1 MAHRSRPLQ
10 DNDPVHS
17 FLTHAARIMQETQF
31 IIDSLPNVE
40 MFSVEHTLRQLHAVH
55 YVLINLDDDWLE
67 KDEVEGLI
75 DSVVASGLSLE
86 RFQTTPP
93 PPRNIGTSRDVHTG
107 GRSRYVLD
115 LDCAI
120 ELHAMGNPWD
130 AVADAL
136 GVCRCTLYYHLERA
150 GLSPERPAFTEMDDE
165 MLDEHV
171 AEISL
176 KHPLAGKSIVQGHLK
191 AQGLHIP
198 VACVQESLR
207 RVDAIGVI
215 VR

>member
-1 MAHRSRPLQ
+1 MSGDLSQPALRTTAL
-10 DNDPVHS
+10 
-17 FLTHAARIMQETQF
+17 L
-31 IIDSLPNVE
+31 
-40 MFSVEHTLRQLHAVH
+40 VEHLVSNIAPRHGWASRYISLVVM
-55 YVLINLDDDWLE
+55 YKCLGKCVPL
-67 KDEVEGLI
+67 DEVEGLI

-93 PPRNIGTSRDVHTG
+93 PPRNIGTSHDVHTG
-107 GRSRYVLD
+107 GRPRHVLD
-115 LDCAI
+115 LDWAI
-120 ELHAMGNPWD
+120 ELHVMGNPWD

-136 GVCRCTLYYHLERA
+136 GVCRHTLYYHLERA

-165 MLDEHV
+165 TLDEHV

-176 KHPLAGKSIVQGHLK
+176 KHPLAGKSIVQGHPK
-191 AQGLHIP
+191 VRGLHIP
-198 VACVQESLR
+198 VARVQESLW